1 MSYFQGLYFNK
12 AADSCDY
19 TQNVLCNKKI
29 QKPKTSTSGSGTS
42 LSTSTTAAPIFST
55 SRVPPKITAATS
67 KNTIRITSTTEAI
80 EVS

>member
-1 MSYFQGLYFNK
+1 MFYFQGLYFNK

-19 TQNVLCNKKI
+19 TQNVLCNKKL

-42 LSTSTTAAPIFST
+42 SSTTAAPIFST